1 MEFWNKVP
9 LILTANQRQPLLV
22 NQPFKVIMFRLTCF
36 LISVFV
42 SLNCSAQLKLIHNYL
57 EGEGGI
63 EGLKYPNG
71 LETDNAGNMYI
82 IGNSSY
88 LHLFLPE
95 TTDDLAFVEL
105 KKVSDIPGL
114 ANADEIKATPDHHW
128 FYIVADN
135 KLLLFSKKLQSG
147 QLDYVKT
154 FENNIDVE
162 FGYGVFTDLA
172 ISPDGKNL
180 YLAREDDTDQH
191 ALKVFAIDSESGN
204 LTLKNKIDG
213 IKNINNI
220 VCNNQFIY
228 TTSRGNNENSV
239 CVFKRTENDNL
250 LLVQKINAADTISQI
265 KSLSLSADS
274 KFMYFAD
281 NKSVFTFKANQTS
294 GELKYSD
301 KLTISDYYE
310 HFWNETTLTTSSD
323 NQNLYLTDF
332 LGIMVFK
339 RDVESGKIT
348 SIQKIQED
356 YNFTGFYSISTLKIS
371 ASGSKVYVL
380 SKYNDSFII
389 FDRNITDGT
398 LTYSKKISNEQSKI
412 KGLTDIRGVIIPK
425 NGKFLYTLAG
435 SGYNTIG
442 FYKRF
447 QDGRLDFQKN
457 ILWNELGPEIGAV
470 KDIQLSPDERS
481 VYISSTNMYGL
492 RILNRDTVSGNLSFF
507 NSYTV
512 PDQMQDEI
520 ISEIV
525 IPPDGKNLYAATYN
539 NIVDYKIDTIT
550 HDLTFNSKILT
561 EGPDKGGLA
570 GYKKI
575 IASNDSKYLYVFSS
589 TNFSANGIS
598 VYKRGANGNP
608 ELVETLSQ
616 FMVDVNFSLA
626 ISPDDQYLYVAGT
639 SLLCFKRNQETG
651 KLTYDFEI
659 IYDKLNIGNLSWL
672 GNISISRDGKYLLAV
687 SNEKKIALSF
697 YRSASTGK
705 LKLKQAEYY
714 SADKKY
720 TSEGPF
726 SVFSYDMKTAYIA
739 SPYDGSLGAYEAS
752 IPLGL
757 DSISDFCRGDNA
769 TIQVDEGYNYL
780 WSNGSKKNFTTTTQ
794 SGIYTVQVSDGNGR
808 TGADTTMVVFHKQP
822 DFSLMVEDWASTD
835 STLMINSFITDGEF
849 PYTYLWNDGS
859 TLQYIIASKPDSLNP
874 KKVFTLTVTNKY
886 GCFSSDTIKLIYT
899 NSEDLQLN
907 NDISVFP
914 NPFNNFL
921 NINPKR
927 ELRGD
932 ILVKISNTEG
942 KAILEKL
949 LQGEKLHK
957 LDVGFLKPGMYVIE
971 VTNNKHIQTSK
982 ILKLKSD

>member
-1 MEFWNKVP
+1 MLKKT
-9 LILTANQRQPLLV
+9 L
-22 NQPFKVIMFRLTCF
+22 F

-42 SLNCSAQLKLIHNYL
+42 TFNCSAQLKLIHNYL

-95 TTDDLAFVEL
+95 TTENPAFVEL
-105 KKVSDIPGL
+105 KKESDIPGL
-114 ANADEIKATPDHHW
+114 ANADEIKATPDQHW

-154 FENNIDVE
+154 FENNIDFE

-191 ALKVFAIDSESGN
+191 ALKVFAIDPDSGN

-213 IKNINNI
+213 IKNINNM

-265 KSLSLSADS
+265 KSLSLSADG
-274 KFMYFAD
+274 KFLYFAD
-281 NKSVFTFKANQTS
+281 NKSVFTFNTNQTS

-301 KLTISDYYE
+301 KLIISDYYE
-310 HFWNETTLTTSSD
+310 HFWNETTLTNSSD

-332 LGIMVFK
+332 LGIKVFK
-339 RDVESGKIT
+339 RDVETGKIT
-348 SIQKIQED
+348 FIQKIQED
-356 YNFTGFYSISTLKIS
+356 YNFTGVNQISTLKIS
-371 ASGSKVYVL
+371 ESGSKVYVL
-380 SKYNDSFII
+380 SKYNNSFLI
-389 FDRNITDGT
+389 FDRNKTDGT
-398 LTYSKKISNEQSKI
+398 LTYSSKIVNEQSKI
-412 KGLTDIRGVIIPK
+412 KGLTDILGVIIPK

-442 FYKRF
+442 FYKRL

-481 VYISSTNMYGL
+481 IYISSTNMYGI
-492 RILNRDTVSGNLSFF
+492 RVLNRDTVSGNLSFF
-507 NSYTV
+507 NSYTS
-512 PDQMQDEI
+512 PDMIQDEI

-525 IPPDGKNLYAATYN
+525 IPADGKNLYAATYN
-539 NIVDYKIDTIT
+539 NIVNYEVDAIN

-561 EGPDKGGLA
+561 EGPDNGGLA

-575 IASNDSKYLYVFSS
+575 IASNDSKNLYVFSN

-598 VYKRGANGNP
+598 VYKRGASGNP
-608 ELVETLSQ
+608 ELVETLLHTEYP
-616 FMVDVNFSLA
+616 FMVDRNFSLA
-626 ISPDDQYLYVAGT
+626 ISPNDQYLYAGGT
-639 SLLCFKRNQETG
+639 SLLCFKRSPETG
-651 KLTYDFEI
+651 KLTFEFEI
-659 IYDKLNIGNLSWL
+659 KYDQLNIGNLYRL
-672 GNISISRDGKYLLAV
+672 GSISISRDGKYFLAV
-687 SNEKKIALSF
+687 SNENKIALSF
-697 YRSASTGK
+697 YRSVSTGK
-705 LKLKQAEYY
+705 LKLKQVAHFSSNDNYIY
-714 SADKKY
+714 AD
-720 TSEGPF
+720 PF
-726 SVFSYDMKTAYIA
+726 SVFSDDMKTAYIA

-757 DSISDFCRGDNA
+757 DSVSNFCNGDNA
-769 TIQVDEGYNYL
+769 LIQVDEGYNYL
-780 WSNGSKKNFTTTTQ
+780 WSNGSTKNFTTTTQ
-794 SGIYTVQVSDGNGR
+794 PGIYTVQVSDGNGR
-808 TGADTTMVVFHKQP
+808 TGADTTSVVFHKQP

-835 STLMINSFITDGEF
+835 STLMINSFINEGEF

-859 TLQYIIASKPDSLNP
+859 TLQFINVSKPDSLNP
-874 KKVFTLTVTNKY
+874 KKVFSLTVTDKY
-886 GCFSSDTIKLIYT
+886 GCFSSDTIRLIYA

-907 NDISVFP
+907 DDISVFP
-914 NPFNNFL
+914 NPFDKYL
-921 NINPKR
+921 NINPKQD
-927 ELRGD
+927 LRGD
-932 ILVKISNTEG
+932 ILVKIINTEG
-942 KAILEKL
+942 KAVLEKL
-949 LQGEKLHK
+949 LEGEKLDK

-971 VTNNKHIQTSK
+971 VTNNKHTQTSK

>member
-1 MEFWNKVP
+1 MKKK
-9 LILTANQRQPLLV
+9 LILILLV
-22 NQPFKVIMFRLTCF
+22 FIYN
-36 LISVFV
+36 IS
-42 SLNCSAQLKLIHNYL
+42 SAQLKLIHNYL

-63 EGLKYPNG
+63 EGLKYPND
-71 LETDNAGNMYI
+71 LETDNTGNIYI

-88 LHLFLPE
+88 LHLFMPE
-95 TTDDLAFVEL
+95 SAENPAFVEL
-105 KKVSDIPGL
+105 KNVSDIPGL
-114 ANADEIKATPDHHW
+114 ANDDEIKATPDQHW

-154 FENNIDVE
+154 FENNIDFE
-162 FGYGVFTDLA
+162 LGYGVFTDLA

-180 YLAREDDTDQH
+180 YLTREDDTDQH

-213 IKNINNI
+213 IKNINDI

-265 KSLSLSADS
+265 KSLALSTDG
-274 KFMYFAD
+274 KFLYFSD
-281 NKSVFTFKANQTS
+281 NNSVFTFKANQTT

-301 KLTISDYYE
+301 KITISDYYE
-310 HFWNETTLTTSSD
+310 HFWNETTLTASSD

-348 SIQKIQED
+348 FIQKIQED

-371 ASGSKVYVL
+371 ESGSKVYVL

-389 FDRNITDGT
+389 FDRNNTDGT
-398 LTYSKKISNEQSKI
+398 LTYSNKIANEQNKI

-425 NGKFLYTLAG
+425 NGKFLYTITE

-442 FYKRF
+442 FYKRL

-481 VYISSTNMYGL
+481 VYISSTNMYGIRVL
-492 RILNRDTVSGNLSFF
+492 TRDTVSGNLSFF
-507 NSYTV
+507 NSYTAPV
-512 PDQMQDEI
+512 QMQDEI

-525 IPPDGKNLYAATYN
+525 IPADGKNLYAATYN
-539 NIVDYKIDTIT
+539 YIVNYAVDSIS
-550 HDLTFNSKILT
+550 HDLIFNSKILT
-561 EGPDKGGLA
+561 EGPDNGGLA

-575 IASNDSKYLYVFSS
+575 IASNDSKNLYVFSS
-589 TNFSANGIS
+589 SSSSVNGIS
-598 VYKRGANGNP
+598 VYKRDENGNP
-608 ELVETLSQ
+608 ELVETLLNTEYP
-616 FMVDVNFSLA
+616 FMVDVNFSIA

-639 SLLCFKRNQETG
+639 SLLCFKRNPENG
-651 KLTYDFEI
+651 KLTFEFEI
-659 IYDKLNIGNLSWL
+659 KYDKLNIGYLYRLAS
-672 GNISISRDGKYLLAV
+672 ISISRDGKYFLAV

-705 LKLKQAEYY
+705 LKLKQVAHFSTDDNYS
-714 SADKKY
+714 SAD
-720 TSEGPF
+720 PF
-726 SVFSYDMKTAYIA
+726 SVFSDDMKTTYIA
-739 SPYDGSLGAYEAS
+739 SPYDGSLGAYETG
-752 IPLGL
+752 ILLGL
-757 DSISDFCRGDNA
+757 DSISDFCKGDNA
-769 TIQVDEGYNYL
+769 LIQVDEGYNYL
-780 WSNGSKKNFTTTTQ
+780 WSNGSTRSFTTTTKP
-794 SGIYTVQVSDGNGR
+794 GIYTVQVSDGNGR
-808 TGADTTMVVFHKQP
+808 TGVDTTTVVFHNQP
-822 DFSLMVEDWASTD
+822 SFSLALEDWASTD

-859 TLQYIIASKPDSLNP
+859 TLQFINASKPDSLNP
-874 KKVFTLTVTNKY
+874 KKDFSLTITDKY
-886 GCFSSDTIKLIYT
+886 GCFSSKTISLIYT
-899 NSEDLQLN
+899 NSKDFTLT
-907 NDISVFP
+907 DDKRISIYP
-914 NPFNNFL
+914 NPFDKYL
-921 NINPKR
+921 NINL
-927 ELRGD
+927 EQDLRGY
-932 ILVKISNTEG
+932 ILVKISNSEG
-942 KAILEKL
+942 KTVLEKL
-949 LQGEKLHK
+949 LDGEKLYK

-971 VTNNKHIQTSK
+971 VTDNKNTQTNK